1 MVLVN
6 DAHRTYVCTICENQ
20 DKKWMACVCHSHSV
34 VSPSGKQSL
43 SSQRFSTHLVKGYD
57 ASSLVSPKEDYLDL
71 VRKLNAHEHGEP
83 KYILLINWTKTKMYN
98 SVDKR
103 PPAILPDHVFK
114 FAYSLLGGFIP

>member
-1 MVLVN
+1 MDGVRVSQPF
-6 DAHRTYVCTICENQ
+6 C
-20 DKKWMACVCHSHSV
+20 CVPVWKTASIIAS
-34 VSPSGKQSL
+34 KD
-43 SSQRFSTHLVKGYD
+43 SQRRLVKGYD

-83 KYILLINWTKTKMYN
+83 KYILVINWTKTKMYN

-114 FAYSLLGGFIP
+114 FAYS